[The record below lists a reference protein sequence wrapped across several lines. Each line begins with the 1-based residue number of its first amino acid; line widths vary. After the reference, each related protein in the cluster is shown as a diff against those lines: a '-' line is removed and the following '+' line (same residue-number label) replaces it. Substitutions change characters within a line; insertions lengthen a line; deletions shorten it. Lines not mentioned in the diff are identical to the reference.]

1 MDSQQSSRFIMSDE
15 EVAVLN
21 RKMDKVLSILNN
33 DGDTGRKGLVAEV
46 ADIRNIVVTH
56 VAKYNLDKAEKA
68 GKDKVWRIVWGAVG
82 AALLW
87 IGKAIAGAIASLF
100 THV

>member
-1 MDSQQSSRFIMSDE
+1 MSDE

-33 DGDTGRKGLVAEV
+33 DEETGRPGLVAEV
-46 ADIRNIVVTH
+46 TDIRNKFITF
-56 VAKYNLDKAEKA
+56 VAEYNRDKAEQV
-68 GKDKVWRIVWGAVG
+68 GKDKVWKVVWGAVG
-82 AALLW
+82 AGVIW
-87 IGKAIAGAIASLF
+87 VITKIGAAILSLF

>member
-1 MDSQQSSRFIMSDE
+1 MSDE

-33 DGDTGRKGLVAEV
+33 DEETGRPGLVAEV
-46 ADIRNIVVTH
+46 TDIRNKFITF
-56 VAKYNLDKAEKA
+56 VAEYNRDKAEQV
-68 GKDKVWRIVWGAVG
+68 GKDKVWKVVWGAVG
-82 AALLW
+82 AGVIW
-87 IGKAIAGAIASLF
+87 VITKIGAAIWSLF

>member
-1 MDSQQSSRFIMSDE
+1 MDSEQNSRLTMSDE

-33 DGDTGRKGLVAEV
+33 DGETGRPGLVAEV
-46 ADIRNIVVTH
+46 IDIRNKFVTF
-56 VAKYNLDKAEKA
+56 VAEYNRDKAEKS

-82 AALLW
+82 AGLLW
-87 IGKAIAGAIASLF
+87 IGKAIAGAVASLF